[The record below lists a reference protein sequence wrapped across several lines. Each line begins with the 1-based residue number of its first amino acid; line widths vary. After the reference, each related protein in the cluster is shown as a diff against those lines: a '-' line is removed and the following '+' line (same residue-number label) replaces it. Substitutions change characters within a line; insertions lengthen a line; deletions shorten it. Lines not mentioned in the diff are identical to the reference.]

1 MCKRRLEIIMFYVY
15 ILQSDLDRGLYIG
28 MSGDLR
34 RRFGEHQRGE
44 SQSTK
49 GRRPWKLIYYE
60 AYLEMQD
67 AEGREN
73 FLKSG
78 AGRNFLKKQLLN
90 HFNANPLRGSQA
102 RDA

>member
-1 MCKRRLEIIMFYVY
+1 MFYVY
-15 ILQSDLDRGLYIG
+15 VIQSEADRGLYIG

-34 RRFGEHQRGE
+34 RRFREHQSGE

-60 AYLEMQD
+60 AYLETKD
-67 AEGREN
+67 AAGREI

-78 AGRNFLKKQLLN
+78 GGRIFLDKQLKL
-90 HFNANPLRGSQA
+90 HFSRFPRREAT
-102 RDA
+102 